1 VRQRVSNW
9 LPAAAVPI
17 ANRPGLDRTAFDGN
31 QPSCELRGRRGSVWY
46 GRRASG
52 GRADFVDRH
61 RHRRLPRV

>member
-1 VRQRVSNW
+1 VSNW

-52 GRADFVDRH
+52 GGLISLIVIAIAGF
-61 RHRRLPRV
+61 LG